1 MIYNDPRPTGAAP
14 QSAQGFVSGMTG
26 GVAWQGQDAP
36 PPAVGLERA
45 GSMIDRLGK
54 QLIQIYEALQHRHG
68 MIYGPVPQAVD
79 NAKAGGGSG
88 LLYELGRLSE
98 AADQISQLASS
109 L

>member
-1 MIYNDPRPTGAAP
+1 MNYDNNALNTGKSFGVISGATYDAAP
-14 QSAQGFVSGMTG
+14 A
-26 GVAWQGQDAP
+26 AP
-36 PPAVGLERA
+36 A
-45 GSMIDRLGK
+45 GIEQASTITDRLGK

-68 MIYGPVPQAVD
+68 MIYGPVPRAVD

-88 LLYELGRLSE
+88 LIYELERLSS